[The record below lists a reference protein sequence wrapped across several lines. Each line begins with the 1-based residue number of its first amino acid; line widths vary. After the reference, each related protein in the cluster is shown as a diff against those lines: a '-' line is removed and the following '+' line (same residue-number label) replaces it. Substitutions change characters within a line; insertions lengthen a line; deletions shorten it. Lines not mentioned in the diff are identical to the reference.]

1 MNQTKSLRS
10 AALLVLTAAI
20 WGAAFVAQS
29 AGMDYIGPFTFGG
42 LRTLLGA
49 VVLVPVAWA
58 MHRGGKPVPWKKT
71 LIGGAVSGVVFFAAT
86 SLQQVG
92 IQYTTAGKAGFITA
106 LYVVL
111 VPLCGLALG
120 KKPGALVWAG
130 VALACAGLYLLCVTD
145 GFSLGRGDAL
155 VLGCAFG
162 FTAHILVIDR
172 FAADTDGVV
181 FSIVQFA
188 VAGTLS
194 CIVMAFTETPTLPAI
209 AGAAPSIL
217 YAGIL
222 SCGVGYTLQIIGQKR
237 VDPTV
242 ASILLSLESV
252 FAALFGALILR
263 ETLSAREALGCALM
277 FAAIVLAQLPAPQR
291 AEKAAKTEK
300 RT

>member
-1 MNQTKSLRS
+1 MDTKKSLRS

-145 GFSLGRGDAL
+145 GFSLGAATRSCSGARS
-155 VLGCAFG
+155 ASRRTFSSS
-162 FTAHILVIDR
+162 TA
-172 FAADTDGVV
+172 
-181 FSIVQFA
+181 SPP
-188 VAGTLS
+188 
-194 CIVMAFTETPTLPAI
+194 TPTALCSRSCSS
-209 AGAAPSIL
+209 PSR
-217 YAGIL
+217 AR
-222 SCGVGYTLQIIGQKR
+222 CR
-237 VDPTV
+237 
-242 ASILLSLESV
+242 AS
-252 FAALFGALILR
+252 
-263 ETLSAREALGCALM
+263 
-277 FAAIVLAQLPAPQR
+277 
-291 AEKAAKTEK
+291 
-300 RT
+300 